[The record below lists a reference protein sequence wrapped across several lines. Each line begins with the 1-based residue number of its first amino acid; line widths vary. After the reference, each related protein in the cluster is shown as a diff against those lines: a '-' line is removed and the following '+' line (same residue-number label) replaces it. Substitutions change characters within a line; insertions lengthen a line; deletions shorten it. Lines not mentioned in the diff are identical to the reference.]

1 MSTAA
6 STAVL
11 DGEAV
16 AQLRSEFRGQV
27 LEPEDA
33 GFDDARH
40 VFNGM
45 FADRR
50 PRVVL
55 RPAGAADVIR
65 AIGFATMSGL
75 PLAIR
80 GGGHSVA
87 GFSTTEGGIVLD
99 MSSMKG
105 IRVDPERR
113 TVRAQPG
120 LVWGEVD
127 RETQAFGLA
136 VTGGRVTNTG
146 ITGFTLGTGSGWLER
161 KMGYACDNLVRA
173 DVVTAAGELVTA
185 SEDENAE
192 LLWGLRGGGGNFGVV
207 TELEFR
213 LAPVGPIVYAG
224 MMLFPLAVAAE
235 AVRTWRDVGTGA
247 AEDLG
252 SGFGII
258 TAPPEEFVPEEW
270 RLEKVCG
277 VLGLYAGTPED
288 AERTLKPLRDLK
300 PFLDLWQPM
309 PYTVIQGL
317 IDEGNP
323 FGRRNYWRAHNLT
336 DLDDSVID
344 TYIEAGSTA
353 PSPFTATLLVNLGGA
368 VARVGEDDTAVS
380 GRSAPFAFHLNGM
393 WEGAEADEGNIAWV
407 RRTSDAL
414 GPHIAEGVSLNFASE
429 VGESD
434 LQESFGAAKVAR
446 LRALKDRYDPG
457 NFFRLNQNIKPTQ

>member
-1 MSTAA
+1 MSSAA
-6 STAVL
+6 SSAVL
-11 DGEAV
+11 DRDAV
-16 AQLRSEFRGQV
+16 ERLRGEFRGSI
-27 LEPEDA
+27 LEPEDP
-33 GFDDARH
+33 GYDDARH

-45 FADRR
+45 FAQRR

-65 AIGFATMSGL
+65 AIGLASESGL

-87 GFSTTEGGIVLD
+87 GFSSTDGGIVLD

-120 LVWGEVD
+120 LTWSEVD

-161 KMGYACDNLVRA
+161 KMGFACDNLIRA

-185 SEDENAE
+185 SEDENPE

-207 TELEFR
+207 TELELR

-224 MMLFPLAVAAE
+224 MMLFPLETAPE
-235 AVRTWRDVGTGA
+235 LVRTWRDVVGDA
-247 AEDLG
+247 PEELG
-252 SGFGII
+252 CGVGII
-258 TAPPEEFVPEEW
+258 TVPPLEFVPEEW
-270 RLEKVCG
+270 RFKKACG
-277 VLGLYAGTPED
+277 ILGSYAGAPED

-317 IDEGNP
+317 IDDGNP

-336 DLDDSVID
+336 DLDDAVID
-344 TYIEAGSTA
+344 TYVEAGSTA
-353 PSPFTATLLVNLGGA
+353 PSPFTATLLLGLGGA

-393 WEGAEADEGNIAWV
+393 WEGEQADEENIAWV
-407 RRTSDAL
+407 RATSEKL
-414 GPHIAEGVSLNFASE
+414 GPHIAPGISLNFASE
-429 VGESD
+429 VGDAD

-457 NFFRLNQNIKPTQ
+457 NLFRLNQNIRPTQ